1 MLDPVSW
8 QLKSG
13 EIIRSAQGLLDDLDG
28 DLRLIDQTL
37 LPEKLEYLITSDIEI
52 IYDAIKQL
60 KVRGAPAI
68 GCSAGLGLAAHC
80 RKFSGDNVKDFLA
93 EVKRAADYL
102 AESRPTAVNLFWALK
117 RCLNK
122 LAECNANSVAEYK
135 DVLTYEAL
143 AILEQDINLCKSIGE
158 HGVSLLKP
166 GMGVLTHCNAG
177 ALATGDYGTALS
189 PVYCAKEQNI
199 PVTVYSDET
208 RPLLQGSRLTAWELN
223 HAGVDVVTICD
234 NMAAQVMKEGKI
246 DIVIVGTDRV
256 AANGDVANKI
266 GTYGVAI
273 LAAWHKIP
281 FYVATPYSTI
291 DLELEHGGLIPIE
304 QRDPQEIRC
313 GFGKVTAPEDIG
325 FYNPAFDV
333 TPNELV
339 TGFITDRGIITPP
352 FKEKIAELVN
362 NGGK

>member
-8 QLKSG
+8 QLNNG
-13 EIIRSAQGLLDDLDG
+13 DIIRVRPQSPANLDG
-28 DLRLIDQTL
+28 SLRLIDQTL
-37 LPEKLEYLITSDIEI
+37 LPEKLEYLVTNDLEI

-68 GCSAGLGLAAHC
+68 GCAAGLGLAAHC
-80 RKFSGDNVKDFLA
+80 RTLPEDNSEQFIDAVKKAAEFLA
-93 EVKRAADYL
+93 G
-102 AESRPTAVNLFWALK
+102 SRPTAVNLFWALN
-117 RCLNK
+117 RCVKVL
-122 LAECNANSVAEYK
+122 ENASSSDVAALK
-135 DVLTYEAL
+135 DILTLEGL
-143 AILEQDINLCKSIGE
+143 AILEQDIKLCRLIGQ
-158 HGVSLLKP
+158 HGATLLKP
-166 GMGVLTHCNAG
+166 GMGILTHCNAG

-189 PVYCAKEQNI
+189 PVYCAAEQGV

-223 HAGVDVVTICD
+223 HSGVDVVTICD

-313 GFGKVTAPEDIG
+313 GFGKVTAPENVR

-333 TPNELV
+333 TPHELV

-362 NGGK
+362 CGGN